1 MMKIL
6 HGSPGFGG
14 VLNEDETID
23 FLASSKRTLV
33 LGTVDVSGHKLERTL
48 GHFFFETVQLC

>member
-33 LGTVDVSGHKLERTL
+33 LGTVDVSGHA
-48 GHFFFETVQLC
+48 

>member
-6 HGSPGFGG
+6 HASPGFGG

-33 LGTVDVSGHKLERTL
+33 LGIVL
-48 GHFFFETVQLC
+48 